1 MATASWAAMVRTV
14 VDGLWFAEGPRW
26 HEGALWCSDLRGHR
40 VLRIDVRDLDHPHVE
55 TIVEV
60 DDDDP
65 SGLGWLSDGR
75 LLIVGMRQKVVYRLE
90 IDGTLEVHA
99 DLAAVARGVI
109 NDMIVADDGSAYVG
123 DMGMDPDDLSAG
135 ISPGQLFKVD
145 PSGGLMVVADEL
157 GAPNGPALSADGRT
171 LLIAESSAFRLSVFN
186 VEADGSL
193 SARREFAAVPP
204 APGGPGFAP
213 PDGVCLDSEG
223 AAWVADP
230 IGGRVVRLLRGGELT
245 HTVDFAGEAP
255 AACVLGGADRRTLFI
270 CVASEHERDA
280 VLRAPQGRID
290 AVRVSV
296 DGSGRP

>member
-1 MATASWAAMVRTV
+1 MATASWAAMVRTL

-75 LLIVGMRQKVVYRLE
+75 LLIVGMRHKVVYRLE

-123 DMGMDPDDLSAG
+123 DMGMDPDDLSGG
-135 ISPGQLFKVD
+135 ISSGQLFKVD

-157 GAPNGPALSADGRT
+157 GAPNGPALSSDGRT

-204 APGGPGFAP
+204 TPGGPGFAA
-213 PDGVCLDSEG
+213 PDGICLDSEG

-230 IGGRVVRLLRGGELT
+230 IGGRVVRLLQGDELT
-245 HTVDFAGEAP
+245 DTVDFAGEAP
-255 AACVLGGADRRTLFI
+255 VACVLGGADRRTLFI
-270 CVASEHERDA
+270 CVALEHERDA

-290 AVRVSV
+290 AVRVPV